1 MNGYCGRILHIDLTT
16 ETFSEKPLSE
26 EMAADFIGGSGIA
39 AALFFDLLGKDCGQ
53 VDPLSP
59 DNPLILMTGPL
70 TGTGL
75 PATGRMVACAR
86 SPLTGIWGE
95 SNVGGFWGPELKRAG
110 WDGVI
115 ITGAAREPVVVRIEQ
130 GGAHVDC
137 SKELWGLD
145 TYETCDRLMGTAAEG
160 GRWRVLAIG
169 PAGENLVSYA
179 AIAHDK
185 RHYLGRVGLGAVM
198 GSKKLKAIAVRGL
211 AGKAVAKATAAGGEA
226 IATGGGEAT
235 TARAGAAEMPTDAA
249 AGLADT
255 AASRAGH
262 KAAVAWPEIR
272 KAAVAR
278 PEEFAALRRSLNAKL
293 KGSFAIEALSAQG
306 TNSVLEVGMY
316 MGDVPVKNW
325 QAGEWDGAEKIS
337 GTVFSE
343 KHLVGT
349 RTCFACPVGC
359 KREVEVAEGRFRTPT
374 GAGPEY
380 ETVGAFGTMCLID
393 DSAAICKINE
403 LCNRLGLDTIT
414 CGSTIAFAIECF
426 ERGLITAE
434 VTGGLELRWSDPDLV
449 IELINQIGE
458 QRGFGRVLALGSARM
473 AAPLGP
479 EARECLTTVK
489 GLEAPMHDPRA
500 GFGLGLAYATGY
512 RGACHVSSVTMNVEQ
527 GASLYPLLGLAEG
540 IPEGRT
546 GEGKAEM
553 VKLTQDFGGVF
564 AGAGAFCL
572 LGGIPVSDSDLL
584 DALAAV
590 TGRAWDLNTLM
601 TCGERIWCLKRV
613 INNLCGV
620 TSADDV
626 LPPRLTEPLAEG
638 ASAGAVPDMER
649 MLPEYYRLRGLD
661 ERGWPRVERLE
672 ALGLGRVVAVLLHLR
687 QRPPRG

>member
-39 AALFFDLLGKDCGQ
+39 AAIFFDLLGKDCSR
-53 VDPLSP
+53 VDPLGP

-115 ITGAAREPVVVRIEQ
+115 ITGAAREPAVVRIDES
-130 GGAHVDC
+130 GAHVLC
-137 SKELWGLD
+137 SKELWGMD
-145 TYETCDRLMGTAAEG
+145 TYETCDRLSGAAAEG
-160 GRWRVLAIG
+160 RPWRVLAIG
-169 PAGENLVSYA
+169 QAGENLVSYA

-185 RHYLGRVGLGAVM
+185 RHFLGRVGLGAVM
-198 GSKKLKAIAVRGL
+198 GAKKLKAIAVRGG
-211 AGKAVAKATAAGGEA
+211 AGKVTAAIHLAEAHKVSLEQPEMHKVSLAPAEAHKAT
-226 IATGGGEAT
+226 
-235 TARAGAAEMPTDAA
+235 
-249 AGLADT
+249 
-255 AASRAGH
+255 
-262 KAAVAWPEIR
+262 
-272 KAAVAR
+272 VAR
-278 PEEFAALRRSLNAKL
+278 PEEFAALRKGLNAKL

-325 QAGEWDGAEKIS
+325 QVGEWDGAEKIS
-337 GTVFSE
+337 GTAFSE

-349 RTCFACPVGC
+349 RTCFACPVAC
-359 KREVEVAEGRFRTPT
+359 KREVEVPAGRFLTPT

-380 ETVGAFGTMCLID
+380 ETVGAFGTMLLID
-393 DSAAICKINE
+393 DPAAICKINE

-414 CGSTIAFAIECF
+414 CGSTISFAIECF
-426 ERGLITAE
+426 ERGLISDE
-434 VTGGLELRWSDPDLV
+434 VSGGLELRWSDPDLV

-458 QRGFGRVLALGSARM
+458 QRDLGRFLALGSARM
-473 AAPLGP
+473 ADRLGP
-479 EARECLTTVK
+479 EAKESLTTVK

-540 IPEGRT
+540 IPDGRT

-553 VKLTQDFGGVF
+553 VKLTQDFGGIF
-564 AGAGAFCL
+564 AGAGALCL
-572 LGGIPVSDSDLL
+572 LGGIPLSDSDLVEVL
-584 DALAAV
+584 TAV
-590 TGRAWDLNTLM
+590 TGRAWDIGALTA
-601 TCGERIWCLKRV
+601 CGERIWCLKRV

-620 TSADDV
+620 TAEDDA
-626 LPPRLTEPLAEG
+626 LPPRLRQPLAEG

-661 ERGWPRVERLE
+661 ERGWPRAEKLE
-672 ALGLGRVVAVLLHLR
+672 ALGLGRVVEVLLHLR
-687 QRPPRG
+687 QGPPRG